1 MFDMKK
7 IIALALAAAIFV
19 PNAVL
24 AKEAEPASA
33 PETLFENER
42 KEEPLYE
49 KGNFSNSFTEVEH
62 RNNSRAW
69 REGMVGGNGET
80 GFVTSGSP
88 YTDTIIY
95 QHMYFNYPSSQP
107 RVIPDYLTEQ
117 LEEAR
122 ENVFNLNDAW
132 KIWDYDSN
140 GNKVTR
146 SRTYFYS
153 YHPGAQLRITSEN
166 ADKYSNYKRW
176 TNYETAEVG
185 VKYTDKYGEW
195 KRTTF
200 TSREDNVTI
209 TKIEKSSEGQLINDI
224 ISIDNISEMYKA
236 KNGNSRV
243 LDQRYKKLVGPNAD
257 YLALVSHYPVYTGSP
272 LYDGGFGN
280 VIKIIAEG
288 ENAEKEVGNQIKKL
302 KGVGS
307 VTYSSKDEELNKLID
322 KQGKDGKELFE
333 SYREDNPLG
342 SAYEVEAKDPTKLA
356 SLAKKIQDIPNVNSV
371 NYGGDSTQSMV
382 TTLNT
387 IQKAG
392 SVFIVGLVI
401 VALFMISNTIKIT
414 ITARSTEISIMRM
427 VGASNWYIRI
437 PFMLEGMLIGLFGAI
452 IPILVLVYGYGALY
466 NYTGGSLMSSML
478 VLKAPMP
485 FIRDFS
491 FILAGLGAGVGLIG
505 SFVSMRR
512 FLKF

>member
-1 MFDMKK
+1 MKELISCIK
-7 IIALALAAAIFV
+7 NLPKHFKESLVNLWRNGAMSFSSIF
-19 PNAVL
+19 A
-24 AKEAEPASA
+24 
-33 PETLFENER
+33 
-42 KEEPLYE
+42 
-49 KGNFSNSFTEVEH
+49 
-62 RNNSRAW
+62 
-69 REGMVGGNGET
+69 
-80 GFVTSGSP
+80 
-88 YTDTIIY
+88 
-95 QHMYFNYPSSQP
+95 
-107 RVIPDYLTEQ
+107 
-117 LEEAR
+117 
-122 ENVFNLNDAW
+122 
-132 KIWDYDSN
+132 
-140 GNKVTR
+140 
-146 SRTYFYS
+146 
-153 YHPGAQLRITSEN
+153 
-166 ADKYSNYKRW
+166 
-176 TNYETAEVG
+176 
-185 VKYTDKYGEW
+185 
-195 KRTTF
+195 
-200 TSREDNVTI
+200 VTI
-209 TKIEKSSEGQLINDI
+209 TLLLIGVISVLALNVQDISANIEDGVRIYVKLER
-224 ISIDNISEMYKA
+224 SID
-236 KNGNSRV
+236 
-243 LDQRYKKLVGPNAD
+243 
-257 YLALVSHYPVYTGSP
+257 
-272 LYDGGFGN
+272 
-280 VIKIIAEG
+280 

-302 KGVGS
+302 KGVES

-512 FLKF
+512 DRKSVV

>member
-1 MFDMKK
+1 MKELISCIK
-7 IIALALAAAIFV
+7 NLPKHFKESLVNLWRNGAMSFSSIF
-19 PNAVL
+19 A
-24 AKEAEPASA
+24 
-33 PETLFENER
+33 
-42 KEEPLYE
+42 
-49 KGNFSNSFTEVEH
+49 
-62 RNNSRAW
+62 
-69 REGMVGGNGET
+69 
-80 GFVTSGSP
+80 
-88 YTDTIIY
+88 
-95 QHMYFNYPSSQP
+95 
-107 RVIPDYLTEQ
+107 
-117 LEEAR
+117 
-122 ENVFNLNDAW
+122 
-132 KIWDYDSN
+132 
-140 GNKVTR
+140 
-146 SRTYFYS
+146 
-153 YHPGAQLRITSEN
+153 
-166 ADKYSNYKRW
+166 
-176 TNYETAEVG
+176 
-185 VKYTDKYGEW
+185 
-195 KRTTF
+195 
-200 TSREDNVTI
+200 VTI
-209 TKIEKSSEGQLINDI
+209 TLLLIGVISVLALNVQDISANIEDGVRIYVKLER
-224 ISIDNISEMYKA
+224 SID
-236 KNGNSRV
+236 
-243 LDQRYKKLVGPNAD
+243 
-257 YLALVSHYPVYTGSP
+257 
-272 LYDGGFGN
+272 
-280 VIKIIAEG
+280 

-302 KGVGS
+302 KGVES

-322 KQGKDGKELFE
+322 KQGKDGKTLFE

>member
-1 MFDMKK
+1 MKELISCIK
-7 IIALALAAAIFV
+7 NLPKHFKESLVNLWRNGAMSFSSIF
-19 PNAVL
+19 A
-24 AKEAEPASA
+24 
-33 PETLFENER
+33 
-42 KEEPLYE
+42 
-49 KGNFSNSFTEVEH
+49 
-62 RNNSRAW
+62 
-69 REGMVGGNGET
+69 
-80 GFVTSGSP
+80 
-88 YTDTIIY
+88 
-95 QHMYFNYPSSQP
+95 
-107 RVIPDYLTEQ
+107 
-117 LEEAR
+117 
-122 ENVFNLNDAW
+122 
-132 KIWDYDSN
+132 
-140 GNKVTR
+140 
-146 SRTYFYS
+146 
-153 YHPGAQLRITSEN
+153 
-166 ADKYSNYKRW
+166 
-176 TNYETAEVG
+176 
-185 VKYTDKYGEW
+185 
-195 KRTTF
+195 
-200 TSREDNVTI
+200 VTI
-209 TKIEKSSEGQLINDI
+209 TLLLIGVISVLALNVQDISANIEDGVRIYVKLER
-224 ISIDNISEMYKA
+224 SID
-236 KNGNSRV
+236 
-243 LDQRYKKLVGPNAD
+243 
-257 YLALVSHYPVYTGSP
+257 
-272 LYDGGFGN
+272 
-280 VIKIIAEG
+280 

-401 VALFMISNTIKIT
+401 VALFMISNTIKI
-414 ITARSTEISIMRM
+414 SIMRM

>member
-1 MFDMKK
+1 MKELISCIK
-7 IIALALAAAIFV
+7 NLPKHFKESLVNLWRNGAMSFSSIF
-19 PNAVL
+19 A
-24 AKEAEPASA
+24 
-33 PETLFENER
+33 
-42 KEEPLYE
+42 
-49 KGNFSNSFTEVEH
+49 
-62 RNNSRAW
+62 
-69 REGMVGGNGET
+69 
-80 GFVTSGSP
+80 
-88 YTDTIIY
+88 
-95 QHMYFNYPSSQP
+95 
-107 RVIPDYLTEQ
+107 
-117 LEEAR
+117 
-122 ENVFNLNDAW
+122 
-132 KIWDYDSN
+132 
-140 GNKVTR
+140 
-146 SRTYFYS
+146 
-153 YHPGAQLRITSEN
+153 
-166 ADKYSNYKRW
+166 
-176 TNYETAEVG
+176 
-185 VKYTDKYGEW
+185 
-195 KRTTF
+195 
-200 TSREDNVTI
+200 VTI
-209 TKIEKSSEGQLINDI
+209 TLLLIGVISVLALNVQDISANIEDGVRIYVKLER
-224 ISIDNISEMYKA
+224 SID
-236 KNGNSRV
+236 
-243 LDQRYKKLVGPNAD
+243 
-257 YLALVSHYPVYTGSP
+257 
-272 LYDGGFGN
+272 
-280 VIKIIAEG
+280 

-401 VALFMISNTIKIT
+401 VALFMIS
-414 ITARSTEISIMRM
+414 TEISIMRM